1 MIVCGELEI
10 LFWVDLVEGKDQ
22 PPEKPKEY
30 SVEHTKTVATVLW
43 LAKPLFAIG
52 TVIIMDSGFCVLKVI
67 VSLLLFG
74 VYSSAL
80 IKKQCYWP
88 KDVPGD
94 DIARHFESKEVG
106 DVDDLPGMMQGHC
119 FFLFAMKEPDYILSI
134 MSTYGT
140 TERTGKEHICAYMVN
155 GTTRCKFIIYPE
167 CITNHYMY
175 RDSVDANNRDQ
186 MYLIALEEVWKTT
199 WWPCCVFQFLLA
211 ITEVNCWHASHCIF
225 FKEDTSQQDF
235 CKELAQELINNPYIT
250 VEETPNL
257 ATRCN
262 RPCSTHELLTIPLFM
277 NFDNSGQL
285 CKCKTQYIQKHCIG
299 CSQWVQTYC

>member
-1 MIVCGELEI
+1 LTCKATLCNWFYSDYHGQWLLCLE
-10 LFWVDLVEGKDQ
+10 
-22 PPEKPKEY
+22 
-30 SVEHTKTVATVLW
+30 
-43 LAKPLFAIG
+43 
-52 TVIIMDSGFCVLKVI
+52 VI

-74 VYSSAL
+74 VYSYAL
-80 IKKQCYWP
+80 IKKWCYWP
-88 KDVPGD
+88 KDILGD

-106 DVDDLPGMMQGHC
+106 DVDVLPGMMQGHH
-119 FFLFAMKEPDYILSI
+119 FFLFAMKEPNYILSI

-140 TERTGKEHICAYMVN
+140 TERTGDEHIRAYTVN
-155 GTTRCKFIIYPE
+155 GTTRRKSIIYPE
-167 CITNHYMY
+167 CVTNHYMY

-211 ITEVNCWHASHCIF
+211 ITEVNCQCTSHHIF
-225 FKEDTSQQDF
+225 FKEDTLQQDF

-257 ATRCN
+257 TTRCN

-299 CSQWVQTYC
+299 CSQ